1 MKRFILLFTIL
12 FSVNYSFGQANLVI
26 EAPLNDNTGGIN
38 RGPNGTAAHAF
49 LRGCYLVAQSE
60 LVNIPIGTSLTSF
73 GFTMSAGATGAAA
86 SGNFTV
92 YLQNTGDVTYQKGTN
107 WSTAITSMTTAFA
120 SVMTVPLSPGVTTS
134 VAVVLSTPV
143 TYTGGGL
150 YVAYDWASAGPFNV
164 TAANYLGETT
174 AFPLP
179 AGGGANFASN
189 SSAPTTMTL
198 TNSRPAFLFGFAN
211 PNSNDIRVWGI
222 EAPGKIAASL
232 NTPHIIKAYLRN
244 SGTTTQTNFSVSL
257 NVTGANLFSTS
268 QLVASLAP
276 GAYTLVPFTS
286 FNPQLLGANTI
297 SVSVPNDQN
306 NFNNSLT
313 YAQNVNCDTWAQN
326 PATGTYT
333 NGAGFATGSGI
344 IATSYYNPVASS
356 LVGINLHLSAD
367 PLNVGQQLYGVLMN
381 ATGVIIATSNTL
393 TVTSGMLGALQTFSF
408 SPGQS
413 LSAATLYNIGI
424 AQYNPTPVAFRP
436 FGYRSSYYT
445 PQIYTYAGIAA
456 GTLLPLVQN
465 FGYFGIEAVLGSIST
480 NLAISSTPSAVC
492 VGLCAT
498 LNAPTGL
505 TNVIWSTGST
515 GTSINACPTATS
527 NIYMVAGTNTLGCP
541 ATASIAVGINPLPNV
556 AIASSTNAI
565 CIGSSISFTAN
576 GANTYSLNN
585 IPSPSVIIQNPTV
598 NTSYLVGGTD
608 ANGCVNTASIDIT
621 VYSLTVS
628 VTSNTAICKGKSVT
642 LSATSPVP
650 YTPVWTNGILSFP
663 FMTANPSPTATTTYS
678 FIATDVNGCSLTST
692 VLVTVNSNP
701 TVSATS
707 SRSVSCKGEPVTI
720 TANGATSYTWSTNSN
735 SVSITVSPINNISY
749 IVTGANVSG
758 CTHSFTVLQ
767 VVNPCTSLTE
777 EKNTISGMNIYPN
790 PNNGVFSL
798 STGHFESGSAVWI
811 YNSLGA
817 LIKQIDLGGETAA
830 IDISAEANGI
840 YLVLLRENN
849 KTTKVSRIIKQ

>member
-1 MKRFILLFTIL
+1 MKRLILLFTFL
-12 FSVNYSFGQANLVI
+12 CSVNLSFSQANLLI

-49 LRGCYLVAQSE
+49 LRGCYLVTQSE

-92 YLQNTGDVTYQKGTN
+92 YLQNTADLTYQKGTN

-150 YVAYDWASAGPFNV
+150 YVAYDWASAGPYNT

-174 AFPLP
+174 TFPLP
-179 AGGGANFASN
+179 AGGGANFGSN
-189 SSAPTTMTL
+189 SSAPATMTL

-211 PNSNDIRVWGI
+211 PNTNDIRVWGI
-222 EAPGKIAASL
+222 EAPGKIAASV

-244 SGTTTQTNFSVSL
+244 SGTVAQTNFSVFL
-257 NVTGANLFSTS
+257 NVTGANSFSNS

-276 GAYTLVPFTS
+276 GAYTLVSFAS

-297 SVSVPNDQN
+297 SVSVGNDQN
-306 NFNNSLT
+306 NNNNSLT
-313 YAQNVNCDTWAQN
+313 YPQNVNCDTWAQN

-344 IATSYYNPVASS
+344 IATSYINPVASS
-356 LVGINLHLSAD
+356 LVGINLQLSAD

-381 ATGVIIATSNTL
+381 ATGVIIATSNTV
-393 TVTSGMLGALQTFSF
+393 TMTSGMLGTLLTFSF

-413 LSAATLYNIGI
+413 LAAATLYNIGI

-465 FGYFGIEAVLGSIST
+465 FGYFGIEAVLGNINS
-480 NLAISSTPSAVC
+480 NLVISSTPTAVC
-492 VGLCAT
+492 VGLCTT
-498 LNAPTGL
+498 LNAPAGL
-505 TNVIWSTGST
+505 TNILWNNGATGA
-515 GTSINACPTATS
+515 SINACPTATS
-527 NIYMVAGTNTLGCP
+527 NIFMVAGTNTLGCP
-541 ATASIAVGINPLPNV
+541 ATASVAVVINPLPNV
-556 AIASSTNAI
+556 AIASTTNAI

-585 IPSPSVIIQNPTV
+585 VPTPAVIIQNPTA
-598 NTSYLVGGTD
+598 NTSYLVGGAD
-608 ANGCVNTASIDIT
+608 ANGCVNTASINIT

-650 YTPVWTNGILSFP
+650 YTPVWTNGTLSFP
-663 FMTANPSPTATTTYS
+663 FLTANPTPTSTSTYS
-678 FIATDVNGCSLTST
+678 FIATDINGCSLTST
-692 VLVTVNSNP
+692 VLVTVNPNP

-720 TANGATSYTWSTNSN
+720 SANGAATYTWSNNSN
-735 SVSITVSPINNISY
+735 SVSITVSPINNTSY
-749 IVTGANVSG
+749 VVTGANVSG
-758 CTHSFTVLQ
+758 CTHSITVLQ
-767 VVNPCTSLTE
+767 VVNPCTAMIE
-777 EKNTISGMNIYPN
+777 ETNMINGLNVYPN
-790 PNNGVFSL
+790 PNTGVFNL
-798 STGHFESGSAVWI
+798 KADHFEIGTLVSI
-811 YNSLGA
+811 YSSIGA
-817 LIKQIDLGGETAA
+817 LVKQVELSGENTVIDL
-830 IDISAEANGI
+830 SMEANGI
-840 YLVLLRENN
+840 YLIQLRENN
-849 KTTKVSRIIKQ
+849 KATKISRIIKQ